1 MSSTAAEGSPGRLT
15 EIGDLWADRGHEH
28 TVYRLDGPVEYGTLL
43 DVILDAQP
51 DAVLLSGMDGD
62 DALVRSVA
70 DVVWKFDNICR
81 VLVDGTTTAVV
92 GVVAVNGPPCGVAAA
107 VTGQP
112 DAAGAAG
119 VRPGQTLSPAGGAQ
133 PPAAGWPRM
142 AALLVSRGWARGRE
156 TYMAAAAAAETR
168 AAIDACDRDGLTVT
182 DSDGYRHAVGVV
194 RYAQL
199 LLGLLDDWRL
209 GELVE
214 SAIRSADMWLGAL
227 EGLTAG
233 PSRGWRRELVVPLL
247 ATGSSEFRPGLSVLI
262 ALDDGGGMVRV
273 HPGSHRLRTPPTDD
287 PPGSDQVPLGCGEAA
302 LIEAGCRFCLDAG
315 RFLHLRFIRGWM
327 KPDVLLA
334 GPLHDQAAQLGE
346 QARQWCGMD
355 IGLPTSVEGFLSIE
369 QAALTGGLARRKGS
383 GI

>member
-1 MSSTAAEGSPGRLT
+1 MSSTAAAGSPGRLA
-15 EIGDLWADRGHEH
+15 EISGIWADRGHEH
-28 TVYRLDGPVEYGTLL
+28 TVHRLDGPVEYGTVL

-70 DVVWKFDNICR
+70 DVVWKFDNTCR

-92 GVVAVNGPPCGVAAA
+92 GVAAVNGPPCDVAAA

-112 DAAGAAG
+112 DAAGAEPDQTP
-119 VRPGQTLSPAGGAQ
+119 VRLQ
-133 PPAAGWPRM
+133 PPAAAWSGT
-142 AALLVSRGWARGRE
+142 AALLVSRGWSRGRE
-156 TYMAAAAAAETR
+156 RYLSAAAAAQTR
-168 AAIDACDRDGLTVT
+168 AAIGACDRDGLTVA
-182 DSDGYRHAVGVV
+182 DSDGYRHAVGVM
-194 RYAQL
+194 RYAPS
-199 LLGLLDDWRL
+199 LLGLLDDRRL

-233 PSRGWRRELVVPLL
+233 LSHGWRRELAVPLL

-262 ALDDGGGMVRV
+262 ALDDGGGLVRV
-273 HPGSHRLRTPPTDD
+273 HPGSHRLRAPLAGD

-302 LIEAGCRFCLDAG
+302 LIEAGCRFRLDAG

-327 KPDVLLA
+327 KPDILLA
-334 GPLHDQAAQLGE
+334 GPLHDRAAQLGE

-355 IGLPTSVEGFLSIE
+355 IGLPTSVEEFLSIE